1 MYICVCKAVT
11 DRQIRHAVVERGTT
25 SLGCLARETG
35 ACTQCGQCARAAQEI
50 LQECLAEHDMRRQ
63 ILIDRPAETI
73 AA

>member
-35 ACTQCGQCARAAQEI
+35 ACTQCGKCARAAREI
-50 LQECLAEHDMRRQ
+50 LQECLEEHTVRCE
-63 ILIDRPAETI
+63 ILSDRPAEAI